1 MIKYYSQIL
10 QSNITVK
17 YYSQI
22 LQSNITV
29 KYYSQIVI
37 TYMRNILIFK
47 EVDDKRES
55 IVCMICLISIVCLIC
70 MVIYT
75 NK

>member
-1 MIKYYSQIL
+1 MI
-10 QSNITVK
+10 K

-47 EVDDKRES
+47 EVDDKIES
-55 IVCMICLISIVCLIC
+55 IVCMICLIYMVIC